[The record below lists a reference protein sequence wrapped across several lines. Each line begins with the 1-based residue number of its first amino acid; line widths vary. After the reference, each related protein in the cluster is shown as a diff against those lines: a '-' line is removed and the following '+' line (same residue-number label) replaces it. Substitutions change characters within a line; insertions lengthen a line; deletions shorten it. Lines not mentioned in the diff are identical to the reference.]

1 MAFRQFLYLQGG
13 CQVVQGSYKTLSNLA
28 LRGHEL
34 RGERVSIWN
43 NRNYLPRRRLGSSEP
58 KRLGIVFG

>member
-13 CQVVQGSYKTLSNLA
+13 CQVVQSSYKTLSKLA

-34 RGERVSIWN
+34 CSEWVSVWN

-58 KRLGIVFG
+58 KRLEIVSN